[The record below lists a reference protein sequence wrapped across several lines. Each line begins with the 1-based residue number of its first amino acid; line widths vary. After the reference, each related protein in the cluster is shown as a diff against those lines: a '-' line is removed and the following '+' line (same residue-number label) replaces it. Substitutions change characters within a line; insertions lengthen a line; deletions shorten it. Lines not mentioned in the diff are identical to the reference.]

1 MKLPRRSI
9 LPTLL
14 LLPMLLLPAAESET
28 KFTAAR
34 EKMVREQIL
43 QRGITDPRILNVF
56 RKVER
61 HLFVS
66 PAYLP
71 AEAYGDFPL
80 AIEEN
85 QTISQPYI
93 VAIMTY
99 AIAPEKHKKVLE
111 IGTGSGY
118 QAAILAELVQ
128 EVYTIEINDKLAG
141 HSKKLLGDLG
151 YRNIHCRAGNGYLGW
166 PEAAPFDGII
176 VTCAPD
182 DIPPAL
188 IGQLAVGGRMVIPIS
203 YSSNVQDLLLV
214 EKLANGKLKKTDMIP
229 VLFVPMIRVNNA
241 R

>member
-1 MKLPRRSI
+1 MKLPLRII
-9 LPTLL
+9 LPTFLL
-14 LLPMLLLPAAESET
+14 LSQLFPAESET
-28 KFTAAR
+28 KYAAAR

-43 QRGITDPRILNVF
+43 QRGITDQRILNVF
-56 RKVER
+56 RKVKR
-61 HLFVS
+61 HLFIS
-66 PAYLP
+66 PTYRP
-71 AEAYGDFPL
+71 EEAYGDYPL

-99 AIAPEKHKKVLE
+99 AIAPEKNKKVLE

-128 EVYTIEINDKLAG
+128 EVYTIEINDKLAS
-141 HSKKLLGDLG
+141 HSKKLLSDLG

-176 VTCAPD
+176 VTCAPE

-188 IGQLAVGGRMVIPIS
+188 ISQLAVGGRMVIPIS

-214 EKLANGKLKKTDMIP
+214 EKLANGKLKRTNLIP
-229 VLFVPMIRVNNA
+229 VWFVPMIRVNNA

>member
-1 MKLPRRSI
+1 MKKTPAMLLFLLI
-9 LPTLL
+9 LP
-14 LLPMLLLPAAESET
+14 MIAANNSEAA
-28 KFTAAR
+28 FTAAR
-34 EKMVREQIL
+34 TKMVKEQIL
-43 QRGITDPRILNVF
+43 LRGITDPRILNVF
-56 RKVER
+56 RKVKR
-61 HLFVS
+61 HLFIS
-66 PAYLP
+66 PTFRP
-71 AEAYGDFPL
+71 EEAYGDYPL

-99 AIAPEKHKKVLE
+99 AIAPEKDKKVLE

-141 HSKKLLGDLG
+141 HSKKLLNDLG
-151 YRNIHCRAGNGYLGW
+151 YGNIHCRAGNGYLGW

-188 IGQLAVGGRMVIPIS
+188 IEQLAVGGRMVIPIS
-203 YSSNVQDLLLV
+203 YSSNVQDLLLL
-214 EKLANGKLKKTDMIP
+214 EKLASGKLKKTNLIP
-229 VLFVPMIRVNNA
+229 VLFVPMIRVGNG